1 MVEVALSKDT
11 PDYVVNARWVL
22 EGILL
27 PAIGGLGIG
36 GMVWEL
42 CIISGSDYQ
51 EVHL

>member
-1 MVEVALSKDT
+1 MVEVDLTQDT

-42 CIISGSDYQ
+42 GIISGSDYQ